1 MREGN
6 LEAEVIRGLA
16 LATVLCG
23 FGTLAA
29 ALAAGG
35 NVPMIAL
42 GLILAALSM
51 DLFRIAGSGDDDR
64 PPRGGTGNKTGA
76 DGKRSQ

>member
-1 MREGN
+1 MN
-6 LEAEVIRGLA
+6 LETEVIRGFA
-16 LATVLCG
+16 LAAVVFG

-42 GLILAALSM
+42 GLVLTALSM
-51 DLFRIAGSGDDDR
+51 DLFRIAGSRDEES
-64 PPRGGTGNKTGA
+64 PPRG
-76 DGKRSQ
+76 